1 MKTSELRRKRE
12 RQRRE
17 EYRETILHAAED
29 VIIRKGYA
37 ATTMD
42 DVARE
47 AQYSKAT
54 LYKYFPSKGEL
65 VFEILIHF
73 FEDVRKKV
81 EEIQAEGGPA
91 REKLR
96 KAVRMIIEFN
106 ADKES
111 ISRVLLADRGILK
124 MLRVLAPGQ
133 SGAAAP
139 ADRRLGVR
147 LREKRREASEKGA
160 EILVEGVAAGEFRPV
175 DAGAALAFIDAA
187 LMGFAHN
194 RAWFDRGADRGL
206 SAETLFDFI
215 MHGIGKRD

>member
-1 MKTSELRRKRE
+1 MKTNEVRRE
-12 RQRRE
+12 RERLRRE
-17 EYRETILHAAED
+17 EHRETILHAAEE
-29 VIIRKGYA
+29 VVIRKGYA

-47 AQYSKAT
+47 ARYSKAT

-65 VFEILIHF
+65 VFEILLHF
-73 FEDVRKKV
+73 FEDVRKKL
-81 EEIQAEGGPA
+81 EEIQAEGGSA
-91 REKLR
+91 GEKLR

-111 ISRVLLADRGILK
+111 ISRVLLADKGILK

-133 SGAAAP
+133 GGPAAP
-139 ADRRLGVR
+139 ADRRRAGL
-147 LREKRREASEKGA
+147 LRQKRREASEKGT

-175 DAGAALAFIDAA
+175 DTGTASAFIDAA

-194 RAWFDRGADRGL
+194 RTWFDRGADRGL
-206 SAETLFDFI
+206 SAEMLFDFI